1 MLTPDP
7 RRLPGARAMARA
19 LALATGLLLAG
30 AAAAQTYGIGTMQ
43 PGTLNHSTGSTIARV
58 MQQKL
63 GLQTRVQPMA
73 GESVILPLVA
83 GDEIDFGI
91 ANVLEVLDAY
101 EGKGVGG
108 RQEKLRVVGAIH
120 PLRVGFFAR
129 KASPLQTIADLRGKR
144 VVLGFSAMRTIDRLA
159 LALLATAGLEAKDV
173 QPVLVPNVIR
183 GAEDFQNG
191 NADVFLFALGAGKVN
206 EVDASVG
213 GIRMLP
219 VPGSPESLAAARRI
233 FQYLYVT
240 ELAPRPGLTGILEP
254 TRVMTYDNLLVTG
267 VGAKDEFVHK
277 VVAGLV
283 AEKTDLVAG
292 APWLVELTPEGLY
305 KRLPVPYHPGAV
317 KWFQENRIEARE

>member
-1 MLTPDP
+1 MPALR
-7 RRLPGARAMARA
+7 RRLAAAVVLP
-19 LALATGLLLAG
+19 LLA
-30 AAAAQTYGIGTMQ
+30 AAPAAAQTYGIGTMQ
-43 PGTLNHSTGSTIARV
+43 PGTLNHTTGSTIARV

-73 GESVILPLVA
+73 GEAVIMPLVA
-83 GDEIDFGI
+83 GGEIDFGI

-101 EGKGVGG
+101 EGRGAGG
-108 RQEKLRVVGAIH
+108 RQDKLRVVGAIH

-129 KASPLQTIADLRGKR
+129 RSGPIQTIADLKGRR

-159 LALLATAGLEAKDV
+159 QALLATASLEPKDV

-183 GAEDFQNG
+183 GADDFLNG

-206 EVDASVG
+206 EVDAGVG
-213 GIRMLP
+213 GIRIVP

-240 ELAPRPGLTGILEP
+240 EVAPRPGLTGVVEP

-267 VGAKDEFVHK
+267 AGAKDEFVHK
-277 VVAGLV
+277 VVAGLA
-283 AEKTDLVAG
+283 AEKADLVTS
-292 APWLVELTPEGLY
+292 APWLVELTPDGLY
-305 KRLPVPYHPGAV
+305 KKLPVPYHPGAV